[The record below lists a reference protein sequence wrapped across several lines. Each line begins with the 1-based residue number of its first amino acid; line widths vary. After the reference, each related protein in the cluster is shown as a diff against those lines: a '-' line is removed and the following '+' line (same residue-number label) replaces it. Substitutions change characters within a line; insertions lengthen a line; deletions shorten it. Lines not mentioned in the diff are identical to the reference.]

1 MGGGAI
7 IFAKMYCIKI
17 HIKLCCITLKMVC
30 KLLFMYQNKVK
41 VSNGPKKILFGVS
54 GGLKNFGPLKNL
66 INKCSYSHGGG
77 RNYLHQPIPIYKIK
91 NKGYRIQAS
100 GYRIQDTS
108 YRIQDAGYRIQ
119 DTGYRIQDTGYRI
132 QYTGYRIQDKVNRIK

>member
-1 MGGGAI
+1 MTYPKYQRVNGFYPHPPKQNLFITLTLILMGGGAI

-41 VSNGPKKILFGVS
+41 VSNGPKKNLFGVS
-54 GGLKNFGPLKNL
+54 GGLKIFGPLKNL

-91 NKGYRIQAS
+91 NKGYRIQDS
-100 GYRIQDTS
+100 GYRIQDT
-108 YRIQDAGYRIQ
+108 
-119 DTGYRIQDTGYRI
+119 
-132 QYTGYRIQDKVNRIK
+132 